1 MAGQIEPI
9 ARMAQQLSRL
19 PGIGAKTAQRL
30 AYHIVSLPEDQVHE
44 LASAIWQ
51 GRKAVKYCSIC
62 GNYTVEDPCPICA
75 DERRHNG
82 VICVVRDPRDVAAM
96 ERMRDFKGCYHVLHG
111 TISPMEGVGPE
122 DIRIRELLARVGKED
137 IHEVILAT
145 NPDIEGEATASY
157 IARLLKPMGILV
169 TRIAHHTDHAVVP
182 LFIRADRAGVLHR
195 VVAADRAVF
204 YRLAALPDGAGQ
216 LVHLIFRQGD
226 DVIRQPLRGLCA
238 DAGQAG
244 KLLRHPRDG
253 FNLPGHG

>member
-96 ERMRDFKGCYHVLHG
+96 ERMRDYHGRYHVLHG
-111 TISPMEGVGPE
+111 ALSPMNGVGPE
-122 DIRIRELLARVGKED
+122 DIHIRELLARLSTEKVD
-137 IHEVILAT
+137 EVILAT
-145 NPDIEGEATASY
+145 NPDIEGEATAAY
-157 IARLLKPMGILV
+157 IARLIKPMGVRV
-169 TRIAHHTDHAVVP
+169 TRIAHGVP
-182 LFIRADRAGVLHR
+182 VGSDLEYADEITLSKAMEGRREL
-195 VVAADRAVF
+195 
-204 YRLAALPDGAGQ
+204 
-216 LVHLIFRQGD
+216 
-226 DVIRQPLRGLCA
+226 
-238 DAGQAG
+238 
-244 KLLRHPRDG
+244 
-253 FNLPGHG
+253 